1 MEAEQKQKTTTA
13 EMAVATGHDFMYGKI
28 FSVGEGGCWRV
39 DKYKGYPRVKS
50 GTLGHYLIGVHG
62 WRRNSLD

>member
-1 MEAEQKQKTTTA
+1 
-13 EMAVATGHDFMYGKI
+13 MAVATGHDFMYGKI